1 MNEHIAVFLGHSS
14 ICSHLILET
23 IIHLCTANLKVYSIS
38 GKKCEPSPLLMGEW
52 IWRDLAGVDMVLA
65 NLLSEVWTLRKSG
78 FSTMDER
85 IKDFD
90 ALILVPY
97 VFLWSRN
104 WKKKHKEW
112 KIWIMPKAFDKKDK
126 FVLNW
131 YYDVNLDLR
140 SKNKNSVIFA
150 TSLKEIISFQPRD
163 CRP

>member
-1 MNEHIAVFLGHSS
+1 VIRVNEHIAVFLGHSS

-104 WKKKHKEW
+104 WKKNTKSERYELCQKLLIR
-112 KIWIMPKAFDKKDK
+112 KI
-126 FVLNW
+126 
-131 YYDVNLDLR
+131 NLY
-140 SKNKNSVIFA
+140 
-150 TSLKEIISFQPRD
+150 
-163 CRP
+163 